1 MSTDSP
7 AIRPN
12 GTPATLRAAIA
23 DSIADWGGATIDSI
37 TTIGDLSLFTVQVA
51 GWLFGRLPRYETL
64 LPNFYQVGVLS
75 LPVIALTGT
84 FIGMVLAV
92 QSYFTFRDLGLETR
106 LGAVINM
113 TLVRELGPVLAAT
126 MLAGRVGCA
135 MAAELGT
142 MRVTEQI
149 DALESMGAN
158 PIHYLVV
165 PRFLAS
171 LFMIPALTIMAD
183 FMGVVGG
190 YLYSI
195 HLLQID
201 EHHYWKNSE
210 SFVQLFDLFSGIFKS
225 VFFGAAIALVSC
237 YRGFHCTPGAEGV
250 GQSRQQSAQAANACC
265 THRQTDRAAQHRD
278 QRALGQQLP
287 DQMPPPGPD
296 GHADGHLAP
305 TRRSPGQKQVG
316 QVGARDQQHQP
327 DRHLQDHQRTP
338 DRRIHADGVER
349 TGRGAPP
356 GHRRSAEQALRLRMG
371 GIHPGAQQ
379 ALHGLVGPVPEFAEL
394 VDGLAVAVAG
404 QVPGPGGVV
413 EAVHEPVGGELVQPV
428 AQAVVGHGHF
438 GTGGGEFA

>member
-7 AIRPN
+7 ALEPGRSP
-12 GTPATLRAAIA
+12 PTLISAIA
-23 DSIADWGGATIDSI
+23 DSIADWGGAVIDSVQA
-37 TTIGDLSLFTVQVA
+37 IGDLSFFTGRVA
-51 GWLFGRLPRYETL
+51 YWLVRQLPRYETL

-149 DALESMGAN
+149 DALDSMGTN

-171 LFMIPALTIMAD
+171 IFMIPTLTIMAD

-195 HLLQID
+195 HILHID
-201 EHHYWKNSE
+201 EHHYWKNTE
-210 SFVQLFDLFSGIFKS
+210 NFVELFDLFSGIFKS
-225 VFFGAAIALVSC
+225 IFFGGAIALVSC

-250 GQSRQQSAQAANACC
+250 G
-265 THRQTDRAAQHRD
+265 RAATSAFVWSFVLILAID
-278 QRALGQQLP
+278 LFLGKL
-287 DQMPPPGPD
+287 MYSTYY
-296 GHADGHLAP
+296 HLYP
-305 TRRSPGQKQVG
+305 TGSK
-316 QVGARDQQHQP
+316 
-327 DRHLQDHQRTP
+327 L
-338 DRRIHADGVER
+338 
-349 TGRGAPP
+349 
-356 GHRRSAEQALRLRMG
+356 
-371 GIHPGAQQ
+371 
-379 ALHGLVGPVPEFAEL
+379 F
-394 VDGLAVAVAG
+394 
-404 QVPGPGGVV
+404 
-413 EAVHEPVGGELVQPV
+413 
-428 AQAVVGHGHF
+428 
-438 GTGGGEFA
+438 